1 MALTRAVQRYST
13 LLQSRMASK
22 QRANSELEVVG
33 MPDDPPVV
41 MPPCKAEDNAEHADV
56 YHPETLRLACPR
68 DLLGK
73 SLPRVDA
80 ELYGYR
86 PRASCHTA
94 AELYALEVAQHRA
107 LCAAAPSEAAV
118 LLQAAHAR
126 PQTAPQPTG
135 PKSAPAGV
143 LTPRP
148 PATPATSTLSA
159 RSVGGFHTGDWAP
172 PPPPTPPPPARLS
185 SAMPLLSIGIACIG
199 RCASALTATGFARD
213 RPGHR
218 RGAQGR
224 QGGAE
229 GRGGR

>member
-1 MALTRAVQRYST
+1 
-13 LLQSRMASK
+13 MASK

-33 MPDDPPVV
+33 KPDDPPVV
-41 MPPCKAEDNAEHADV
+41 MPPCKAEDNAEHAEV
-56 YHPETLRLACPR
+56 YHPESLRLACPR

-80 ELYGYR
+80 ALYGYR

-107 LCAAAPSEAAV
+107 LCAAAPSEAAA

-126 PQTAPQPTG
+126 PHTAPQPTG
-135 PKSAPAGV
+135 PKSAPVGV

-159 RSVGGFHTGDWAP
+159 RTVGGFHTGDC
-172 PPPPTPPPPARLS
+172 PPARHAAIIDWHRMHRQVRKRAYSHGLCTR
-185 SAMPLLSIGIACIG
+185 SARPSPWCARPAG
-199 RCASALTATGFARD
+199 R
-213 RPGHR
+213 R
-218 RGAQGR
+218 RGPR
-224 QGGAE
+224 
-229 GRGGR
+229 RPLSLLRI